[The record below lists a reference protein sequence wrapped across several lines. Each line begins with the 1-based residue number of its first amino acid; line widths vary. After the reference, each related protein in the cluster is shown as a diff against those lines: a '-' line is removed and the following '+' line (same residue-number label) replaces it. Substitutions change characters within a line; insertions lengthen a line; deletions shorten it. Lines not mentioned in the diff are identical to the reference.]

1 MVYSVSVGY
10 SDVDASYNSPNMLEN
25 QSTILS
31 SIDSIDTTNSLESLE
46 SVSPRSVS
54 VSPRSVPVSPAGYR
68 YRRDLNSIRRRLDFS
83 ISPVPQDRV
92 NAANYAYAT
101 IRMSLSSQ
109 NHPQYSQDKP
119 GFVCDNNDNCDAT
132 DATDAAHTH
141 SSNCGVCYD
150 VLAKNSNRVYTVCG
164 HLFCVRCILIWSNHD
179 NSCPLCRRPLV
190 NKDN

>member
-1 MVYSVSVGY
+1 
-10 SDVDASYNSPNMLEN
+10 
-25 QSTILS
+25 
-31 SIDSIDTTNSLESLE
+31 
-46 SVSPRSVS
+46 
-54 VSPRSVPVSPAGYR
+54 
-68 YRRDLNSIRRRLDFS
+68 LDFS
-83 ISPVPQDRV
+83 ISPVPQHRV

-119 GFVCDNNDNCDAT
+119 GFVCDNNDNC